1 MEIMAILQ
9 KFDVL
14 NDMFDLII
22 RNKSS
27 DEFNEIMK
35 FFQLLYPIKNHK
47 FEYSVKINKVD
58 CYSRANKILYF
69 YNE

>member
-35 FFQLLYPIKNHK
+35 FF
-47 FEYSVKINKVD
+47 
-58 CYSRANKILYF
+58 
-69 YNE
+69 